1 LVVTNNYCTPKTEKP
16 SSINKTKAVQESA
29 FLFGINIDSLEIK
42 EGRFKRNQF
51 LADLLQE
58 VNVPFEKINQLSS
71 IKKDIFNIRRIRQG
85 NSYSILLSTD
95 SISQCKYFIYQEN
108 KVDYVVVDFSAD
120 TLVAF
125 RGSKPITTKESSASG
140 VIMSSLYETMQD
152 NNINEHLANVLSE
165 IYAWSVDF
173 YRIQK
178 GDKFKVIYTEDFV
191 DGESI
196 GIGKIK
202 AAVFNHGQKDYF
214 AVNFNQDGTADFFDE
229 KGSSLRK
236 QFLKNPINYTRIS
249 SRFSYRR
256 YHPVQKRYKPHLGVD
271 YAAPTGTPIKSV
283 GDGTI
288 IAASY
293 SRGNGRYVKV
303 KHNSIYSTQYLHMS
317 GIAKGIKSGTKVKQG
332 QVIGYVGSTG
342 LATGPHLC
350 FRFWKNGQQVNPFSI
365 DLPPTAP
372 ILAKYEGEYEIFKDS
387 VINRLNKIDYPT
399 NLNYAGIGN

>member
-1 LVVTNNYCTPKTEKP
+1 MVLNNYCTPKTEKP
-16 SSINKTKAVQESA
+16 TSVTKKEVVEESQFVFEINV
-29 FLFGINIDSLEIK
+29 DSLEIQ

-51 LADLLQE
+51 LADILKD
-58 VNVPFEKINQLSS
+58 VNVPFDQINQLAYV
-71 IKKDIFNIRRIRQG
+71 KKEVFDIRRIRQG
-85 NSYSILLSTD
+85 NPYTILLSKD
-95 SISQCKYFIYQEN
+95 SIPKCRYFVYQEN
-108 KVDYVVVDFSAD
+108 KVDYVVVNFSAD
-120 TLVAF
+120 TIVAY
-125 RGSKPITTKESSASG
+125 RGSKPVTTKESTASG

-196 GIGKIK
+196 GIGEIK

-214 AVNFNQDGTADFFDE
+214 AVKFNQDGTADFFDE
-229 KGSSLRK
+229 KGNSLRK

-283 GDGTI
+283 GDGI
-288 IAASY
+288 VVAASY
-293 SRGNGRYVKV
+293 TRGNGRYVKV
-303 KHNSIYSTQYLHMS
+303 KHNSIYTTQYLHMS
-317 GIAKGIKSGTKVKQG
+317 GMAKGIKNGTKVSQG

-350 FRFWKNGQQVNPFSI
+350 FRFWKHGQQVNPFSVE
-365 DLPPTAP
+365 LPPTAP
-372 ILAKYEGEYEIFKDS
+372 VLSKYQEEYGIFKDS
-387 VINRLNKIDYPT
+387 VIRMLNQIDYPAEV
-399 NLNYAGIGN
+399 NFAGIGQ